1 MRYNI
6 PMRIGLFTDTYRP
19 AQNGVVVVVDVTRR
33 ELEAMGHEVYVFAPS
48 ANLFNQVAETDKNDD
63 HLIHFPTIRGAGFK
77 EGQLSVFFPPHLLNK
92 VRELK
97 IDVLHFFTA
106 GQMALFCCYAA
117 RKTGAALIG
126 QHCTDTYEYS
136 DSYRLLKVGYAAM
149 CALMPAAV
157 EMTPKQRLDFA
168 TLYAFKKG
176 DENWGKRL
184 VAAMLALW
192 YQACDAVVAVSQKSA
207 NQLQAIAE
215 RNNVKLDI
223 HVIPTGVNPPT
234 PAIDEQIAVFRQDY
248 NIAPDDE
255 VIIYY
260 GRLGQEKNLAML
272 IPVIEKVL
280 EKRPHA
286 KLVYAGDWEYRA
298 TLEKLALE
306 SPSRDRIIFTGRYNR
321 EQVAILNAIS
331 KIYAF
336 PSLTD
341 TQGLTVTEAAYG
353 GLPIVLC
360 DPLAPAAFEENTN
373 GLVAANNPDDFA
385 DKIVQILSNKAL
397 YKRFS
402 QHSVELAS
410 GLSERH
416 QTEKILE
423 LYREALRK

>member
-1 MRYNI
+1 
-6 PMRIGLFTDTYRP
+6 MRIGLFTDTYRP

-48 ANLFNQVAETDKNDD
+48 ANLLNQVAEVDEHDD

-97 IDVLHFFTA
+97 IDILHFFTA

-136 DSYRLLKVGYAAM
+136 DNYRLLKVGYAAM
-149 CALMPAAV
+149 CALMPAAI
-157 EMTPKQRLDFA
+157 EMTTKQRLDFA

-192 YQACDAVVAVSQKSA
+192 YQACDAVIAVSQKSA
-207 NQLQAIAE
+207 NQLTAIAE
-215 RNNVKLDI
+215 RNNVKLNLS
-223 HVIPTGVNPPT
+223 VIPTGVNPLPT
-234 PAIDEQIAVFRQDY
+234 VSSDDIDLFRDTY
-248 NIAPDDE
+248 NINTGDE
-255 VIIYY
+255 IIIYY
-260 GRLGQEKNLAML
+260 GRLGQEKNLKLL
-272 IPVIEKVL
+272 IPTIERVIA
-280 EKRPHA
+280 KRPQA

-298 TLEKLALE
+298 TLEKMALE
-306 SPSRDRIIFTGRYNR
+306 SSARDNIIFTGRYNR
-321 EQVAILNAIS
+321 NQVGILNAIS

-360 DPLAPAAFEENTN
+360 DPLAPAAFEENGN
-373 GLVAANNPDDFA
+373 GLVARDDPDDFA
-385 DKIVQILSNKAL
+385 EQIIKILSNAKL
-397 YKRFS
+397 YKKFS
-402 QHSVELAS
+402 QRSIELA
-410 GLSERH
+410 GDLTEKR
-416 QTEKILE
+416 QTEKVVE
-423 LYREALRK
+423 LYRQALRK

>member
-1 MRYNI
+1 
-6 PMRIGLFTDTYRP
+6 
-19 AQNGVVVVVDVTRR
+19 
-33 ELEAMGHEVYVFAPS
+33 
-48 ANLFNQVAETDKNDD
+48 
-63 HLIHFPTIRGAGFK
+63 
-77 EGQLSVFFPPHLLNK
+77 
-92 VRELK
+92 
-97 IDVLHFFTA
+97 
-106 GQMALFCCYAA
+106 
-117 RKTGAALIG
+117 
-126 QHCTDTYEYS
+126 
-136 DSYRLLKVGYAAM
+136 M

-157 EMTPKQRLDFA
+157 EMTTKQRLDFA

-192 YQACDAVVAVSQKSA
+192 YQACDDVVAVSRKSA
-207 NQLQAIAE
+207 NQLTDIAE
-215 RNNVKLDI
+215 RNDVQLKL
-223 HVIPTGVNPPT
+223 HVIPTGVNPPALAT
-234 PAIDEQIAVFRQDY
+234 DEQIAAFRQEY
-248 NIAPDDE
+248 NISPDDE

-272 IPVIEKVL
+272 IPTIEHVIAKH
-280 EKRPHA
+280 PNA

-298 TLEKLALE
+298 TLEKMALE
-306 SPSRDRIIFTGRYNR
+306 SPARDRIVFTGRYSRN
-321 EQVAILNAIS
+321 QVAILNAIS
-331 KIYAF
+331 RIYAF

-360 DPLAPAAFEENTN
+360 DPLAPAAFEENGN
-373 GLVAANNPDDFA
+373 GLVAMNDPDDFA
-385 DKIVQILSNKAL
+385 DKIVQVLSDKKL

-402 QHSVELAS
+402 QHSIKLAS

>member
-1 MRYNI
+1 
-6 PMRIGLFTDTYRP
+6 MRIGLFTDTYRP

-33 ELEAMGHEVYVFAPS
+33 ELEAMGHEVYIFAPS
-48 ANLFNQVAETDKNDD
+48 ANLLNQVAETDKNDD

-157 EMTPKQRLDFA
+157 EMTTKQRLDFA

-192 YQACDAVVAVSQKSA
+192 YQACDDVVAVSRKSA
-207 NQLQAIAE
+207 NQLTDIAE
-215 RNNVKLDI
+215 RNDVQLNL
-223 HVIPTGVNPPT
+223 HVIPTGVNPPA
-234 PAIDEQIAVFRQDY
+234 PATDEQIAAFRQEY
-248 NIAPDDE
+248 NISPDDE

-272 IPVIEKVL
+272 IPTIERVIA
-280 EKRPHA
+280 KRPNA

-298 TLEKLALE
+298 TLEKMALE
-306 SPSRDRIIFTGRYNR
+306 SPARDRIVFTGRYSR
-321 EQVAILNAIS
+321 DQVAILNAIS
-331 KIYAF
+331 RIYAF

-360 DPLAPAAFEENTN
+360 DPLAPAAFEENGN
-373 GLVAANNPDDFA
+373 GLVAMNDPDDFA
-385 DKIVQILSNKAL
+385 GKIVQILSDKTL
-397 YKRFS
+397 HKRFS
-402 QHSVELAS
+402 QHSIKLAS

-423 LYREALRK
+423 LYREALRKT

>member
-1 MRYNI
+1 
-6 PMRIGLFTDTYRP
+6 MRIGLFTDTYRP
-19 AQNGVVVVVDVTRR
+19 AQNGVVVVVDATRR

-48 ANLFNQVAETDKNDD
+48 ANLFNQVAETDKDD
-63 HLIHFPTIRGAGFK
+63 SHLIHFPTIRGAGFK
-77 EGQLSVFFPPHLLNK
+77 EGQLSVFLPNQLLNK
-92 VRELK
+92 VRDLK

-149 CALMPAAV
+149 CPLMAAAV
-157 EMTPKQRLDFA
+157 DMTTSQKLNFA

-176 DENWGKRL
+176 DDNWGKRL

-192 YQACDAVVAVSQKSA
+192 YQACDITIAVSKKSA
-207 NQLQAIAE
+207 NQLTEIAN
-215 RNNVKLDI
+215 RNDATLNL
-223 HVIPTGVNPPT
+223 HVLPSGINPPA
-234 PAIDEQIAVFRQDY
+234 PAGIEAVEQFRQSF
-248 NIAPDDE
+248 NIGPDDE

-272 IPVIEKVL
+272 IPTLEHVL

-298 TLEKLALE
+298 KLEKLAFE
-306 SPSRDRIIFTGRYNR
+306 SPARDRIVFAGRYNR
-321 EQVAILNAIS
+321 SQISILNAIS
-331 KIYAF
+331 KVFAF

-341 TQGLTVTEAAYG
+341 TQGLVVNEAAFG

-360 DPLAPAAFEENTN
+360 DPDAPACFEDGGN
-373 GLVAANNPDDFA
+373 GLVATNDPGDFG
-385 DKIVQILSNKAL
+385 DKIVQILSDKRL
-397 YKRFS
+397 YRRFS
-402 QHSVELAS
+402 RRSVELAND
-410 GLSERH
+410 LTERR
-416 QTEKILE
+416 QTEKLVE
-423 LYREALRK
+423 LYRQALRSE

>member
-1 MRYNI
+1 
-6 PMRIGLFTDTYRP
+6 MRIGLFTDSYRP

-33 ELEAMGHEVYVFAPS
+33 ELEKMGHEVYVFAPS
-48 ANLFNQVAETDKNDD
+48 ANLLNQVAEVDKNDD

-136 DSYRLLKVGYAAM
+136 DSYKLLKVGYAAM

-168 TLYAFKKG
+168 TLYAFKK
-176 DENWGKRL
+176 DSDNWGKRL
-184 VAAMLALW
+184 VAGMLALW
-192 YQACDAVVAVSQKSA
+192 YQACDSVIAVSNKSA
-207 NQLQAIAE
+207 QQLQMIAD
-215 RNNVKLDI
+215 RNGAKLNLSI
-223 HVIPTGVNPPT
+223 IPTGVNPPSPVT
-234 PAIDEQIAVFRQDY
+234 DDEVDAFRREF
-248 NIAPDDE
+248 NIQSDDE
-255 VIIYY
+255 VIIYF

-272 IPVIEKVL
+272 IPTIERVL
-280 EKRPHA
+280 RKRPKA

-298 TLEKLALE
+298 TLEKLAFE
-306 SPSRDRIIFTGRYNR
+306 SPARDRIVFTGRYER
-321 EQVAILNAIS
+321 SQIGILNAIS
-331 KIYAF
+331 KIYVF

-341 TQGLTVTEAAYG
+341 TQGLAVTEAAFG

-360 DPLAPAAFEENTN
+360 DPLAPAAFEENGN
-373 GLVAANNPDDFA
+373 GLVAQNDPDDFA
-385 DKIVQILSNKAL
+385 DKLLQILDNKSL
-397 YKRFS
+397 YRRFS
-402 QHSVELAS
+402 KRSKELAS
-410 GLSERH
+410 ELTEQR
-416 QTEKILE
+416 QTEKVVE
-423 LYREALRK
+423 LYRLALRR